1 MNGPEPT
8 RLLICLKG
16 SVSATSLGIMKGT
29 FELGL
34 PSESS
39 TRPYGSLSSMV
50 KVLASTA
57 LKSLTKS
64 MSFWAMVS
72 RLPQRLSEATQS
84 SAVTGLPSCHASP
97 SRRVKV
103 HSILSAETV
112 YLSTICGLTALFSSI
127 ANSVS

>member
-1 MNGPEPT
+1 
-8 RLLICLKG
+8 
-16 SVSATSLGIMKGT
+16 MKGT

-34 PSESS
+34 PSVSS
-39 TRPYGSLSSMV
+39 TRPYGSLSFMV

-57 LKSLTKS
+57 LNSLTKS
-64 MSFWAMVS
+64 MSFWAIVS

-84 SAVTGLPSCHASP
+84 SAVTGLPSCHSSP

-103 HSILSAETV
+103 HSVLSGETS
-112 YLSTICGLTALFSSI
+112 YLPTICGLKALFSSI